1 MSSRVFR
8 WFALLLCLAFLFA
21 LPLVP
26 QSANSGAIFRNAP
39 IHFSLTNP
47 SLEAKVDALLRRM
60 TLEEKVG
67 QLVQYT
73 SGAPM
78 GPTRGSED
86 YPAMVAKGEV
96 GSLFNVA
103 DARAANEYQ
112 HIAVEKSRLHI
123 PLLFGLDVIHGY
135 RTLGPVPLGLA
146 STWDPDIVER
156 SARLAAEEA
165 SASGVRWTFSP
176 MVDISRDPRWGRIVE
191 SAGEDPF
198 LGAAIARAY
207 VRGYQNGHLDAPNSI
222 AACAKHFVGYGAAE
236 AGRDYNTTEIS
247 EHTLREVY
255 LPPFYAALEEGSATI
270 MSAFNALNGV
280 PSTANPYTLTEILR
294 NQWKFPGLAVSD
306 YTSVAELIP
315 HGIALDGSMAAM
327 RAFSA
332 GVDMDMESGLYHQ
345 HLAEL
350 VKSGKV
356 SEARLDEAVR
366 RVLRLKFALGLFD
379 KPYTDEGR
387 ENQGPLP
394 AASLEVARRAAERS
408 FVLLKDEGVED
419 RPVLPL
425 KKDALHSV
433 ALIGPFADDAR
444 EMLGSWE
451 CHGRASDVITVK
463 TALEQKLGAER
474 VKYAKGGEIRSATDA
489 QINEA
494 VAAARAAD
502 VAILTL
508 GESGPE
514 MTGEASS
521 RAFLDLPGRQQEL
534 LEKVA
539 ATSKP
544 VVVLLFSGRPLTLPW
559 AFAHVPAVMAVWF
572 PGVQAGPAITNV
584 LFGDGAPSGRLV
596 VSWPRTVGQVPI
608 YYNALDTGRPA
619 AGVDLTRPPKDAQ
632 EKFVSRYIDVPNS
645 PQFPFGFGLSY
656 ARIVYSKPEISV
668 AQLKAATM
676 NEQFHN
682 SDATNKTAT
691 TVAATVTNKG
701 TVAAEEVV
709 QLYVRLEG
717 TDVEEPVRK
726 LVGFERVSLAPGE
739 TKPVTFDLTADAFA
753 VWDMRN
759 EWKIQPSR
767 VHIWISPDSSQG
779 EPVELNIVP

>member
-1 MSSRVFR
+1 VPSRVF
-8 WFALLLCLAFLFA
+8 WSFALLLCLTSVLAS
-21 LPLVP
+21 PLIP
-26 QSANSGAIFRNAP
+26 QNANSGAIFRNAP
-39 IHFSLTNP
+39 IHSSLTNP
-47 SLEAKVDALLRRM
+47 SLEAKVDALLKKM

-78 GPTRGSED
+78 GPTRGNED

-191 SAGEDPF
+191 GAGEDPF

-207 VRGYQNGHLDAPNSI
+207 VRGYQNGHLDAPDSI

-255 LPPFYAALEEGSATI
+255 LPPFYAALEEGGATI

-315 HGIALDGSMAAM
+315 HGIALDGSAAAM
-327 RAFSA
+327 RAFPA

-350 VKSGKV
+350 VKSGKI

-379 KPYTDEGR
+379 QPYTDEAH

-394 AASLEVARRAAERS
+394 VASLEVARRAAERS
-408 FVLLKDEGVED
+408 FVLLKNDGVGD
-419 RPVLPL
+419 RPLLPL
-425 KKDALHSV
+425 KKDALRSV

-451 CHGRASDVITVK
+451 CRGRASDVVTVK
-463 TALEQKLGAER
+463 AALEQKLGAER
-474 VKYAKGGEIRSATDA
+474 VKYATGGEIRTATDA
-489 QINEA
+489 QIDEA

-521 RAFLDLPGRQQEL
+521 RAFLDFPGRQEEL
-534 LEKVA
+534 LEKVV
-539 ATSKP
+539 ATGKP
-544 VVVLLFSGRPLTLPW
+544 VVLLLFSGRPLTLPW
-559 AFAHVPAVMAVWF
+559 AFAHVPAVLAVWF
-572 PGVQAGPAITNV
+572 PGVQAGPAIANV
-584 LFGDGAPSGRLV
+584 LFGDSAPSGRLV
-596 VSWPRTVGQVPI
+596 VSWPRAVGQVPL
-608 YYNALDTGRPA
+608 YYNALNTGRPPI
-619 AGVDLTRPPKDAQ
+619 GVDLSHPPKDAR
-632 EKFVSRYIDVPNS
+632 EKFVSRYIDELNS

-656 ARIVYSKPEISV
+656 ARILYSKPEISV
-668 AQLKAATM
+668 RQLKAATL
-676 NEQFHN
+676 NEQFHSSGGAN
-682 SDATNKTAT
+682 KATT
-691 TVAATVTNKG
+691 TVAATLTNKG
-701 TVAAEEVV
+701 ATAAEEVV

-753 VWDMRN
+753 VWDQHN
-759 EWKIQPSR
+759 EWKIESSR
-767 VHIWISPDSSQG
+767 AYIWISPDSAQG